1 MNGRLL
7 FALRVIGFTTSK
19 IAQPGMSITCL
30 ALFERIYMI
39 LRLAL
44 IELKRLATR
53 PRYLA
58 MFLLLA
64 IFGIGLMIFSTSD
77 LYQAPD
83 AGGVWS
89 AWSAL
94 LKVGLPIYLLIPLF
108 IGFTAGASLAEDR
121 STGYQQFLQMR
132 LSSRKRFIVGKTIGM
147 LAAAFFGAVA
157 CLILMSIFAFS
168 FFPIS
173 PIDSNIATFDK
184 NIFMQSPYLYLGL
197 VAITVGLGAGAISGV
212 ASLASIIIN
221 NPYSAGAAPIGF
233 LLCSIALESITKS
246 AYLEIFPMLAL
257 SRQGFTFSYLILAW
271 SLYNLFFY
279 GLTVIFFE
287 NKPHL
292 VKTGAH
298 K

>member
-1 MNGRLL
+1 
-7 FALRVIGFTTSK
+7 
-19 IAQPGMSITCL
+19 
-30 ALFERIYMI
+30 MI

-53 PRYLA
+53 PRYLV

-83 AGGVWS
+83 AGGAWS

-108 IGFTAGASLAEDR
+108 IGFTAGASLAEDK

-132 LSSRKRFIVGKTIGM
+132 LNSRKRFIVGKIIGM

-197 VAITVGLGAGAISGV
+197 VAITVGLGASAISGV
-212 ASLASIIIN
+212 ASLASIMIN

-246 AYLEIFPMLAL
+246 AYFEIFPMLAL